1 MENLAALANACR
13 SPAVA
18 RARLFSWL
26 VFNVLVGK
34 TADNLVFLRNSAV
47 DDKRHS
53 FSKVSMSRGLKIT
66 RSGNVCL
73 LGLLFHEKFPNG
85 KYGLPLSLNW
95 PIISRTGNKTSNELH
110 TDYRTT
116 R

>member
-34 TADNLVFLRNSAV
+34 TADNFVFLRNSAV

-53 FSKVSMSRGLKIT
+53 FSKVSMPRGVNQRAKLT
-66 RSGNVCL
+66 RQPGISA
-73 LGLLFHEKFPNG
+73 
-85 KYGLPLSLNW
+85 LNFDH
-95 PIISRTGNKTSNELH
+95 PG
-110 TDYRTT
+110 
-116 R
+116 